1 VSYSYLAL
9 RMIFSENGPHPGS
22 VRGMPLRDHPLMS
35 LWLASEPLVLA
46 SQSKVRR
53 TLLEAAGIPVEARPA
68 HLDERAIEQGVKGG
82 PGDVALTLAR
92 EKARTVAAMSDR
104 SLVVG
109 CDQTLALGERRFSK
123 PADRAAAR
131 AQLLALRG
139 KTHELHS
146 AVCVCRTGRVAF
158 GHVAVA
164 RLTMRNFSESFL
176 DAYLDEAGA
185 AVTASVGAY
194 QLERTGIHLFEKIEG
209 DHFTILG
216 LPLPALLEELRREK
230 VLAA

>member
-1 VSYSYLAL
+1 
-9 RMIFSENGPHPGS
+9 
-22 VRGMPLRDHPLMS
+22 MP

-53 TLLEAAGIPVEARPA
+53 ALLEAAGIPVEAKPA
-68 HLDERAIEQGVKGG
+68 HLDERAIEERVRGG

-104 SLVVG
+104 AIVVG

-123 PADRAAAR
+123 PADKAAAR

-146 AVCVCRTGRVAF
+146 AVCVCRNGAVTF

-164 RLTMRNFSESFL
+164 RLAMREFSEAFL
-176 DAYLDEAGA
+176 DSYLDAAGA
-185 AVTASVGAY
+185 SVTASVGAY
-194 QLERTGIHLFEKIEG
+194 QLERTGIHLFETIAG
-209 DHFTILG
+209 DHFTVLG
-216 LPLPALLEELRREK
+216 LPLLPLLDELRREK

>member
-1 VSYSYLAL
+1 
-9 RMIFSENGPHPGS
+9 
-22 VRGMPLRDHPLMS
+22 MP
-35 LWLASEPLVLA
+35 LWLAAEPLVLA

-53 TLLEAAGIPVEARPA
+53 ALLEAAGIPVEARPA
-68 HLDERAIEQGVKGG
+68 HLDERAIEQQVTGG

-104 SLVVG
+104 AIVVG
-109 CDQTLALGERRFSK
+109 CDQTLALGGRRFSK
-123 PADRAAAR
+123 PGNRAAAR
-131 AQLLALRG
+131 EQLLTLRG

-146 AVCVCRTGRVAF
+146 AVAICRNGAVTF

-164 RLTMRNFSESFL
+164 RLAMRAFSEDFL
-176 DAYLDEAGA
+176 DSYLDASGP

-194 QLERTGIHLFEKIEG
+194 QLERTGIHLFEEIEG

-216 LPLPALLEELRREK
+216 LPLLPLLEELRREK